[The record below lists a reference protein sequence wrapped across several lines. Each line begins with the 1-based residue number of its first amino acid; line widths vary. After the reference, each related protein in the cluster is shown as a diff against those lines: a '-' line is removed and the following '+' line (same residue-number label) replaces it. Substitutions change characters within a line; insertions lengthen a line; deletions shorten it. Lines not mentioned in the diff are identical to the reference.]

1 MDRKVSMVLLRSIQL
16 AQNYVK
22 TVREAVYWNGARHTT
37 FTVFNLCYKVLH
49 NNRQRITYS
58 QVKPGMVREAQFDQ
72 KKRQKKTNTVHKW
85 GHFLRAVPPHRSGL
99 PHTLLCTAMCTSA
112 VYWSVSADTET
123 LVVAG
128 CSQCLLRVLSNSSC
142 SASYRSVTDQIHSAQ
157 PPVPQWQLYPIFI

>member
-1 MDRKVSMVLLRSIQL
+1 MDSKVSMVLLKSIQL
-16 AQNYVK
+16 AQSYVK

-49 NNRQRITYS
+49 NNRQDYIFPSLTRNGEGSTVWPKK
-58 QVKPGMVREAQFDQ
+58 QQ
-72 KKRQKKTNTVHKW
+72 KKNTVHKW
-85 GHFLRAVPPHRSGL
+85 GRFLRAVPPHRSGF
-99 PHTLLCTAMCTSA
+99 PHTLHCTAMCTSA
-112 VYWSVSADTET
+112 VYWSVSADTDT

-128 CSQCLLRVLSNSSC
+128 CSQCLLWVLSNSSC